1 MMKFERK
8 LIKSYLVCL
17 FSYFSALAITV
28 FFWMIG
34 SQLPILV
41 FVFLA
46 DIIGTFVIFIF
57 STIFKNASLYDP
69 YWSVTPLIITIFY
82 ILNSGSLSLRNIIVT
97 IFVFV
102 WSIRL
107 TYNWSRQWKGLSH
120 EDWRYKDLRTKNGK
134 KFWIVN
140 LFGIQMMPTILV
152 YLGTLSIYTVFYMN
166 NQNLTIL
173 DIIAFIIILSA
184 VLCETLADQQLNNF
198 IKHRNS
204 QEETIKSG
212 LWKFSRHPN
221 YFGEILFWWGL
232 YVFSLS
238 TSLESWWFIIG
249 PLSITLL
256 FLAVSIPLMEKK
268 NMMTKPSYEEYKK
281 DVSKLIPWFKKKR
294 E

>member
-1 MMKFERK
+1 MMKLKRK

-17 FSYFSALAITV
+17 FSYISALVIIF

-82 ILNSGSLSLRNIIVT
+82 IFNSGSLSLRNIIVT

-107 TYNWSRQWKGLSH
+107 TYNWSRQWKALSH

>member
-1 MMKFERK
+1 MRLEKK

-17 FSYFSALAITV
+17 FSYMSSMIIIFL
-28 FFWMIG
+28 FWMIG
-34 SQLPILV
+34 SQLPIII

-69 YWSVTPLIITIFY
+69 YWSVIPMIITIFY
-82 ILNSGSLSLRNIIVT
+82 AFNSDNISLISIIVT
-97 IFVFV
+97 ILILI

-107 TYNWSRQWKGLSH
+107 TFNWVQQWKGLSH
-120 EDWRYKDLRTKNGK
+120 EDWRYKDLRTENGN

-140 LFGIQMMPTILV
+140 LVGIQLMPTILV
-152 YLGTLSIYTVFYMN
+152 YLGSLSIYTVFYMS

-173 DIIAFIIILSA
+173 DVIAFIITLSA
-184 VLCETLADQQLNNF
+184 ILIETLADQQLRSF

-204 QEETIKSG
+204 QEKIIKSG
-212 LWKFSRHPN
+212 LWKYSRHPN

-238 TSLESWWFIIG
+238 TSFQFWWFIIG

-256 FLAVSIPLMEKK
+256 FLLVSIPLMEKK
-268 NMMTKPSYEEYKK
+268 NMRTKPSYKEYKEE
-281 DVSKLIPWFKKKR
+281 VSKLIPWFKKKGG
-294 E
+294 